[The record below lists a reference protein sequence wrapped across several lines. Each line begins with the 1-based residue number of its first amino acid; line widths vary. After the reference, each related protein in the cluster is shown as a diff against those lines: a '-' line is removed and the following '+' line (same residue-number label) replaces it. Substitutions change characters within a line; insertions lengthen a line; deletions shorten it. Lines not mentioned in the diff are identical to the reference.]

1 MNTMNE
7 INAIIKTVTGLGYK
21 IDSIKA
27 YDYQL
32 ESEELFKI
40 YRKCSQELIKL
51 APIASK
57 KFDKGASIALLD
69 HHILNIAREGF
80 DNAFKIYE

>member
-57 KFDKGASIALLD
+57 NLIKGQALLC
-69 HHILNIAREGF
+69 
-80 DNAFKIYE
+80 